1 MSFLLKTGKAEFLND
16 PHLSSEVTTTSASFA
31 VAKWQFSQSLPEKKK
46 QSRRINLPLNT
57 WSISHI
63 TSYNFY
69 QLSLKSSSIS
79 ADSIYRILA
88 WVSTFLR
95 PWVDG
100 AEPKLQRETDD
111 TKLFFH
117 HTFGVSALSAV
128 FYHAEIP
135 CSHCITLHI
144 YAHLCTFHHLRGR
157 WTSTSTWS
165 NWPSQNCFMWIL
177 VMMHP
182 RNVTS
187 SPIYKSIWIS

>member
-1 MSFLLKTGKAEFLND
+1 MRWRPPPRHLLLQSGN
-16 PHLSSEVTTTSASFA
+16 SAK
-31 VAKWQFSQSLPEKKK
+31 VCRKKK

-88 WVSTFLR
+88 RVSTFLR

>member
-1 MSFLLKTGKAEFLND
+1 MRWRLPPLLLLLQSGN
-16 PHLSSEVTTTSASFA
+16 SAK
-31 VAKWQFSQSLPEKKK
+31 VCQKK

-63 TSYNFY
+63 TSISIY
-69 QLSLKSSSIS
+69 QLSLISSSIS
-79 ADSIYRILA
+79 ADSSILIILA

-182 RNVTS
+182 PL
-187 SPIYKSIWIS
+187 SPHLQSISLSESHKSHKS